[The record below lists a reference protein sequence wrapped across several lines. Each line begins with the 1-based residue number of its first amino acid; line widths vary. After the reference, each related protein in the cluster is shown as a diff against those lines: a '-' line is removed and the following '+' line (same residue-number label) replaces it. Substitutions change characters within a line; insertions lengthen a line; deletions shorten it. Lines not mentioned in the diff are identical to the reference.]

1 MDSKKHRVIYR
12 NKMYW
17 TKKKKKR
24 HHRHSRREDSGKVN
38 ERLTHLHFYIVLFLK
53 IWSQV

>member
-17 TKKKKKR
+17 TKKKKKKR
-24 HHRHSRREDSGKVN
+24 HHRHSRREDSGK
-38 ERLTHLHFYIVLFLK
+38 LFTVIYKRASL
-53 IWSQV
+53 

>member
-17 TKKKKKR
+17 TKKKKKDTIGIPEGR
-24 HHRHSRREDSGKVN
+24 TVGNIYSR
-38 ERLTHLHFYIVLFLK
+38 L
-53 IWSQV
+53 

>member
-24 HHRHSRREDSGKVN
+24 HHRHSRREDSGKYLQSFIKGRVYK
-38 ERLTHLHFYIVLFLK
+38 RV
-53 IWSQV
+53 